1 MDKNDLMQI
10 AYDAESDVLYVSVG
24 EPRRAITR
32 EMSEDVLLRIDPES
46 GAVVGITILHLSTRS
61 NLESLPVQIDLQAIA
76 E

>member
-1 MDKNDLMQI
+1 MQI

-61 NLESLPVQIDLQAIA
+61 ALESLPVQIDLHAPA